1 MMRMRMTMSRLA
13 TVGKNS
19 QPIIGQVNNNTTASR
34 PVVTA
39 AVLKQHATNGQKARR
54 VSIYSNHTTT
64 NAHRLICAQT
74 SVMSCRRRVYYD
86 LRVSISSKIFHCLNY
101 IISTDADC
109 AAEKLHLL
117 PLMRSC
123 GLLRSHCL
131 QQPCRTECDWTPR
144 WNQPRA
150 SEAHWTLRSDLR

>member
-1 MMRMRMTMSRLA
+1 MSRLA

-74 SVMSCRRRVYYD
+74 SVMSCRRRRVYYD
-86 LRVSISSKIFHCLNY
+86 LRVSISSKIFHCFNY
-101 IISTDADC
+101 IISTNADC
-109 AAEKLHLL
+109 AAEKLHSDAGRKHLL

-131 QQPCRTECDWTPR
+131 QQPCPT
-144 WNQPRA
+144 
-150 SEAHWTLRSDLR
+150 